1 MKILIVEDSPTMR
14 RIIKNTLKRIGY
26 EDVEEAEDGVEA
38 LAALGNA
45 KIDFIITD
53 WNMPKMS
60 GLDFTK
66 RVKSNPDYGDVPILM
81 VTTRSV
87 EQDVL
92 DAFEAG
98 AASYIVKPF
107 TPQVM
112 KEKIDEILK
121 QGGDNE

>member
-14 RIIKNTLKRIGY
+14 RIVKNTLKRIGY
-26 EDVEEAEDGVEA
+26 DEVEEAEDGVEA
-38 LAALGNA
+38 LAALGNS

-66 RVKSNPDYGDVPILM
+66 RVKSNPDYGNVPILM

-112 KEKIDEILK
+112 KEKINEILK
-121 QGGDNE
+121 QGGTQ

>member
-14 RIIKNTLKRIGY
+14 RIVKNTLKRIGY
-26 EDVEEAEDGVEA
+26 DDVEEAEDGVEA
-38 LAALGNA
+38 LAALGNS

-66 RVKSNPDYGDVPILM
+66 RVKSNPDYGNVPILM

-92 DAFEAG
+92 DAFDAG

-112 KEKIDEILK
+112 KEKIDDILK
-121 QGGDNE
+121 QGGTQ

>member
-14 RIIKNTLKRIGY
+14 RIVKNTLKRIGY

-45 KIDFIITD
+45 DIEFIITD
-53 WNMPKMS
+53 WNMPKMN

-66 RVKSNPDYGDVPILM
+66 RVKANEKYKDVPILM

-92 DAFEAG
+92 EAFEAG

-107 TPQVM
+107 TPDVL
-112 KEKIDEILK
+112 KEKIDSIL
-121 QGGDNE
+121 N